1 MVTVLAVVAEGVVKV
16 EAMPVEMAQVVVP
29 VEMEETSVEDGT
41 FLRRDLLEDPL
52 EDPLEERARLYFPKT
67 PTHRKR
73 LGLLP
78 VVVCST
84 PTLSIPTLSPRR
96 SIRSTRSIHSLP
108 STLSM

>member
-1 MVTVLAVVAEGVVKV
+1 MAVVAEGVVKV
-16 EAMPVEMAQVVVP
+16 EAVPVEMARVVVP
-29 VEMEETSVEDGT
+29 VEMEETSVEDGI
-41 FLRRDLLEDPL
+41 FLRRDLL

-73 LGLLP
+73 LVLLT

-84 PTLSIPTLSPRR
+84 PTLSIPTLPPRR

>member
-1 MVTVLAVVAEGVVKV
+1 MAVVAEGVVKV
-16 EAMPVEMAQVVVP
+16 EAVPVEMARVVVP
-29 VEMEETSVEDGT
+29 VEMEETSVEDGI

-52 EDPLEERARLYFPKT
+52 EERTRLYFPKT

-84 PTLSIPTLSPRR
+84 PTLSIPTLPPRR